1 MTDLAAIIES
11 NSLEF
16 HAVPVESNPVMPQE
30 TDDLTHWFCTL
41 SGGVI
46 SGFDFYVSL
55 AADYDGAPPEAEFA
69 LSLLLMDVRA
79 YRECAGY
86 DDFAKMLG
94 IEDDDPQGQAQ
105 GYAAFEELSKI
116 SPLMEE
122 VLDLG
127 DVAPASSM

>member
-1 MTDLAAIIES
+1 MTDIAAIIES
-11 NSLEF
+11 NELEF
-16 HAVPVESNPVMPQE
+16 KAVPAEMNPVMPQ
-30 TDDLTHWFCTL
+30 DSQDLTHWFCTL

-55 AADYDGAPPEAEFA
+55 DEGYDGAPPDAEFA
-69 LSLLLMDVRA
+69 LNLLLMDVRA

-86 DDFAKMLG
+86 DDFARMLG
-94 IEDDDPQGQAQ
+94 IEDDDPQGQAL

-127 DVAPASSM
+127 DVAPSSSM